1 MPLFWTGC
9 NAIVDKGPLMSPAK
23 MFAYMKERESK
34 AEQQEGRN
42 LGSSARDL
50 FGRKCVMMKILQI
63 KKTRHTQIAQNSCS
77 LIFYIF
83 HR

>member
-9 NAIVDKGPLMSPAK
+9 NAIMDEGPPMSPAK

-50 FGRKCVMMKILQI
+50 FGRKCVMMW
-63 KKTRHTQIAQNSCS
+63 TSCK
-77 LIFYIF
+77 
-83 HR
+83 